1 MGLQTVACIGL
12 MCAVLTATAAGQR
25 TGPPPLPLV
34 PESMRG
40 ADLYQLYCATCHGRD
55 GRGHGPVASSLKTM
69 PSDLTLIA
77 ARNNGLFPRAR
88 VEWVLAGREVVN
100 AHGSEDMPVW
110 GPIFKGLDN
119 SAARVKVRLANI
131 VSYIESIQKK

>member
-1 MGLQTVACIGL
+1 MGLRTVACIGL

-25 TGPPPLPLV
+25 AGPPPLRLV

-40 ADLYQLYCATCHGRD
+40 ADLYRLYCAACHGHD
-55 GRGHGPVASSLKTM
+55 GQGHGPAASSLKTM

-88 VEWVLAGREVVN
+88 VEWVLTGSEVVD
-100 AHGSEDMPVW
+100 AHRSGDMP
-110 GPIFKGLDN
+110 
-119 SAARVKVRLANI
+119 
-131 VSYIESIQKK
+131 